1 MRFLLPTLLLIALFP
16 FNAQAG
22 TQDDEALVRAHVGK
36 LTTTWNSHD
45 MKAFAQLFSDDAQF
59 VNVVG
64 MWWKNR
70 SEIEAA
76 HVASHRTHFKDSTL
90 TSNVATVK
98 WLSPDIVLA
107 QLSWQLTGSKG
118 PNGEPMPARKGL
130 MMLVLTRDRGG
141 WMIRAAQNTDIVEGA
156 MVPPPSAKKN

>member
-1 MRFLLPTLLLIALFP
+1 MRFLLPTLVLIALFP

-76 HVASHRTHFKDSTL
+76 
-90 TSNVATVK
+90 
-98 WLSPDIVLA
+98 
-107 QLSWQLTGSKG
+107 
-118 PNGEPMPARKGL
+118 
-130 MMLVLTRDRGG
+130 MLRAIGRISR
-141 WMIRAAQNTDIVEGA
+141 IRPSRA
-156 MVPPPSAKKN
+156 MWPRSSG